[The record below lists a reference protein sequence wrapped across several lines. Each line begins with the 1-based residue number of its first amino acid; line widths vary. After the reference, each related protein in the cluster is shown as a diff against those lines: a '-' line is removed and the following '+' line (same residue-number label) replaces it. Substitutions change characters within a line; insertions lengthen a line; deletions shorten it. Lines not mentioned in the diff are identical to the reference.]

1 MNKKIFT
8 FLLLAV
14 FMLAQF
20 SMASAATVAGDASIT
35 AIPTFA
41 QATGIDVDWAV
52 SGMAAGTK
60 NVLMWAREFPAA
72 AYLMTECQLVATI
85 NGTSDANGTYFYD
98 FAATALA
105 LGNGDVAEFTIT
117 VDSDNCAGAPTL
129 PAADSVMGST
139 TVDTAFPTLAILNPP
154 SLSGAIFISQ
164 PVACNTFEMWGV
176 ASDHY
181 GFPST
186 VGYSGFG
193 DWNPQVTGTFAP
205 PRRSLQEKACSLG

>member
-20 SMASAATVAGDASIT
+20 SMASAATVSGDASIT

-72 AYLMTECQLVATI
+72 AYSMTECQLVATI
-85 NGTSDANGTYFYD
+85 NGTSDASGTY
-98 FAATALA
+98 
-105 LGNGDVAEFTIT
+105 N
-117 VDSDNCAGAPTL
+117 
-129 PAADSVMGST
+129 
-139 TVDTAFPTLAILNPP
+139 
-154 SLSGAIFISQ
+154 
-164 PVACNTFEMWGV
+164 
-176 ASDHY
+176 
-181 GFPST
+181 
-186 VGYSGFG
+186 
-193 DWNPQVTGTFAP
+193 
-205 PRRSLQEKACSLG
+205 